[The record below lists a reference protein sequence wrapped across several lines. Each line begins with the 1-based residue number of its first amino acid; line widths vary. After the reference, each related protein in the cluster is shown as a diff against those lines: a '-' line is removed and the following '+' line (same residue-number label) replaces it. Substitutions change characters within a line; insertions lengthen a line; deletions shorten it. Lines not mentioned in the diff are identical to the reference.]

1 MLTSSDST
9 RDLVLKKR
17 LSVCRLMLLTKHYL
31 SSVVESK
38 LCGLVHLLQIR
49 FNMLFNLF
57 MLQAYSLNTLT
68 DVQRNAIRDLAELGL
83 VKLQQGRKDSWF
95 IPTKLATNLSAS
107 LSDSSS
113 NKEVSEHF
121 ISLLLQL
128 FMTSKSFITSIY
140 SSPKQQQMKMKILS
154 VNNYI
159 V

>member
-83 VKLQQGRKDSWF
+83 VKLQQVKLWFSLFPSQLDEYRCQELSHGRVERTAGSYLQNWLQISQQACQIHRLTKRFQNILYPCYYSYSWR
-95 IPTKLATNLSAS
+95 PNLS
-107 LSDSSS
+107 
-113 NKEVSEHF
+113 
-121 ISLLLQL
+121 
-128 FMTSKSFITSIY
+128 
-140 SSPKQQQMKMKILS
+140 
-154 VNNYI
+154 
-159 V
+159 